1 MAETLRQIVDGELY
15 LVTMQQRKG
24 KEERKEQRPGRKSDT
39 GQTCLL
45 EEPEEVLEVESG
57 YWVDHNLVGRGEEHG
72 IKEDSAAVSEVR
84 GPVLANAILV
94 LKPHPTEAKRH
105 ADQVASGHMQC
116 CAVLGMCF

>member
-1 MAETLRQIVDGELY
+1 M
-15 LVTMQQRKG
+15 
-24 KEERKEQRPGRKSDT
+24 
-39 GQTCLL
+39 

-105 ADQVASGHMQC
+105 AEERSHVTFMKQSKPMGSRN
-116 CAVLGMCF
+116 

>member
-57 YWVDHNLVGRGEEHG
+57 YCHLFLFPFLMWLLENLKLTFVNLLFCTELCSTYVKVENMSPQIGRT
-72 IKEDSAAVSEVR
+72 
-84 GPVLANAILV
+84 NMC
-94 LKPHPTEAKRH
+94 LKIR
-105 ADQVASGHMQC
+105 
-116 CAVLGMCF
+116 L